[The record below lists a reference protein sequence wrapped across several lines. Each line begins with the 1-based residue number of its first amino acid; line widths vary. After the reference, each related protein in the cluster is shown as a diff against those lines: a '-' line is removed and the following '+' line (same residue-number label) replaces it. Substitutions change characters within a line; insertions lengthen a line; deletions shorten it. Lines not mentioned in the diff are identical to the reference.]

1 MPKGSRNNNNLLN
14 IRRKIMT
21 RHVTTLTLPDFH
33 RHMLGFDRLVEDF
46 QSFNGNNGYPPF
58 NVETTGDDKYQIT
71 LALAGFVRDDLKID
85 VQEGTLTITGEK
97 TDVESEGI
105 KYLHKGIANRS
116 FTRSWKLAEYV
127 EVVEAKMENGMLYI
141 SLERLVPEEKKP
153 KSIKIN

>member
-1 MPKGSRNNNNLLN
+1 
-14 IRRKIMT
+14 MT

-33 RHMLGFDRLVEDF
+33 RTMLGFDRLVEDIQTF
-46 QSFNGNNGYPPF
+46 STGVNNGYPPF
-58 NVETTGDDKYQIT
+58 NVETSGDDKYQIT

-97 TDVESEGI
+97 VETESEDI
-105 KYLHKGIANRS
+105 QYLHKGIANRS
-116 FTRSWKLAEYV
+116 FTRTWKLAEYV

-141 SLERLVPEEKKP
+141 SLERIVPEEKKP